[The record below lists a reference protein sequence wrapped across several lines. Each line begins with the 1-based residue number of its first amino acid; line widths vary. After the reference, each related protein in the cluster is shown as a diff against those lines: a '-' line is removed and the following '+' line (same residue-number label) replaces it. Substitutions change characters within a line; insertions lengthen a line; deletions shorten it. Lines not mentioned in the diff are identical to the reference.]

1 MSRRGGD
8 DDIPSHGVSRAL
20 VARPSSGQGKRSTRP
35 RPSSRFTTWESR
47 DSVAFVRWAREV
59 IRKVRSGASESIART
74 KYSKWVSPESAR
86 SWASRTPGSSSTTAI
101 SRSQAA
107 RSSSVSHSVPWS
119 RRSRLLDGTT
129 KSCRVL
135 LEATTKS
142 LPYPRSTSWHT
153 SPSSAPATWARPSP
167 PSPPRAATPS
177 SCSAPTTSPPPS
189 PATSSS
195 SRSPT
200 PPSPRSSPSA
210 ARAWPARSSSTS
222 PTR

>member
-1 MSRRGGD
+1 M
-8 DDIPSHGVSRAL
+8 
-20 VARPSSGQGKRSTRP
+20 ARPSSGQGKRSTRP

-47 DSVAFVRWAREV
+47 GSVALVRWAREV
-59 IRKVRSGASESIART
+59 IRRVRSGASESIART

-86 SWASRTPGSSSTTAI
+86 SWASSTPGSSSTTAI

-107 RSSSVSHSVPWS
+107 RSSSRQPFGLHGPQ
-119 RRSRLLDGTT
+119 RSRLLDATT
-129 KSCRVL
+129 KPCRVL
-135 LEATTKS
+135 LEATTKCGTS
-142 LPYPRSTSWHT
+142 AYLTRSTSWHT
-153 SPSSAPATWARPSP
+153 SPSSAPATWARPSR

-177 SCSAPTTSPPPS
+177 SCSAPTTSPPRS

-200 PPSPRSSPSA
+200 PPSPTSSPSA